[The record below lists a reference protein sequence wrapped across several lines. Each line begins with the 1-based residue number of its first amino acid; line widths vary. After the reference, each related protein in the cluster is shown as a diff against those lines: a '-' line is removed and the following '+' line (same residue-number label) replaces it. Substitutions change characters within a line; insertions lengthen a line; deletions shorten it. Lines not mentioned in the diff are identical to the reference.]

1 MALTSPRFRWS
12 TRLQKAE
19 MNNPPIRYGN
29 RGNAVRIIQQSMID
43 LGISPM
49 TNSIKKYG
57 SPDGIY
63 GNETKLAIKKYQGNK
78 GLTSDG
84 VVGQNT
90 MRALDTDLPSGGPK
104 LPPLPSP
111 SRYVVPGLV
120 TARDQLRL
128 GHSNLCWAYTYT
140 MMVSWKRQQSV
151 FARQLIDDVGAK
163 WLTKFDAN
171 NALPWVE
178 TSLFYQNAG
187 LRVEP
192 MMSFPLSEWIQM
204 LKWYGPLS
212 IHGLNNSLGGGHVRM
227 LYGVQDNGSESTT
240 TMLILDPWRGAD
252 YGESYE
258 KFLAKYEG
266 AGGQVG
272 RTAQIAHF

>member
-1 MALTSPRFRWS
+1 MVLTSPRFKWS

-19 MNNPPIRYGN
+19 TNNPAIRRGA
-29 RGNAVRIIQQSMID
+29 RGNAIRILQQSMID
-43 LGISPM
+43 LGIDPM
-49 TNSIKKYG
+49 TSSVKKYG
-57 SPDGIY
+57 SPDGIF
-63 GNETKLAIKKYQGNK
+63 GSDTRKAIEKYQRSK
-78 GLTSDG
+78 SLTADG
-84 VVGQNT
+84 VVGQKT
-90 MRALDTDLPSGGPK
+90 MRALDVDLPDSGPK
-104 LPPLPSP
+104 LPPLPSS

-120 TARDQLRL
+120 SARDQLRL

-140 MMVSWKRQQSV
+140 MMTSWKRQQSV
-151 FARQLIDDVGAK
+151 FARQLIAAVGAK
-163 WLTKFDAN
+163 WLTKFDGN
-171 NALPWVE
+171 LALPWTE
-178 TSLFYQNAG
+178 TTAFYRNAG
-187 LRVEP
+187 LTVEP
-192 MMSFPLSEWIQM
+192 MMSFPLSQWIQM

-227 LYGVQDNGSESTT
+227 LYGVQDAGNQQST

-266 AGGQVG
+266 AGGQAG